1 MTIINRREHAEE
13 RLDDYLTDWH
23 TPVVYSF
30 PSGERRPDHP
40 WRSYF
45 VLPHPKPRPPR
56 QFTDEERAFRG
67 DD

>member
-1 MTIINRREHAEE
+1 MTIINRREHAAE

-23 TPVVYSF
+23 APIIYSF
-30 PSGERRPDHP
+30 PSGERRPDNP

-45 VLPHPKPRPPR
+45 VLPHPKPRPLR